1 LEKQTFSGHNVDEA
15 IQNALYDL
23 GVNREDVEISIVKRG
38 KVGLFGLVGA
48 EEAVV
53 EVSLRTEE
61 RVSPR
66 TEDPVSLRTEER
78 VSPRTEDPVSLRMED
93 KESPEEDARRVLEG
107 LLKAMQVPSR
117 VVLAPIPE
125 GLDMSPHTVALNIQ
139 GRDLGLLIGR
149 QGQTLASLQF
159 LLNLMVARRAK
170 GRLPIIVD
178 VEGYKSRRYEALN
191 ALAIRFA
198 DQVRKTGQPAALE
211 PMSAFERRLVHL
223 ALSPFRDIL
232 TESTGTGMSRK
243 VVIHY
248 RDEEGPEQ

>member
-1 LEKQTFSGHNVDEA
+1 MEKQTFSGHNVDEA

-23 GVNREDVEISIVKRG
+23 GVGREDVEINIVKRG

-53 EVSLRTEE
+53 EVSLRTED
-61 RVSPR
+61 RG
-66 TEDPVSLRTEER
+66 SLRTE
-78 VSPRTEDPVSLRMED
+78 DQG
-93 KESPEEDARRVLEG
+93 SPEEEARGVLEG
-107 LLKAMQVPSR
+107 LLKAMQIPAR

-125 GLDMSPHTVALNIQ
+125 GLGMSPHTVTLNIQ

-191 ALAIRFA
+191 ALATRFA
-198 DQVRKTGQPAALE
+198 DQVRKTGQPVTLE
-211 PMSAFERRLVHL
+211 PMPAFERRLVHL
-223 ALSPFRDIL
+223 ALSPFPDII
-232 TESTGTGMSRK
+232 TESTGMGTSRK
-243 VVIHY
+243 VVIRH
-248 RDEEGPEQ
+248 RDEEEPEQ

>member
-23 GVNREDVEISIVKRG
+23 GVGREDVEINIVKRG

-61 RVSPR
+61 RG
-66 TEDPVSLRTEER
+66 SLRTE
-78 VSPRTEDPVSLRMED
+78 DQG
-93 KESPEEDARRVLEG
+93 SPEEEARGVLEG
-107 LLKAMQVPSR
+107 LLKAMQIPAR

-125 GLDMSPHTVALNIQ
+125 GLGMSPHTVTLNIQ

-191 ALAIRFA
+191 ALATRFA
-198 DQVRKTGQPAALE
+198 DQVRKTGQPVTLE
-211 PMSAFERRLVHL
+211 PMPAFERRLVHL
-223 ALSPFRDIL
+223 ALSPFPDII
-232 TESTGTGMSRK
+232 TESTGMGTSRK
-243 VVIHY
+243 VVIRH
-248 RDEEGPEQ
+248 RDEEEPEQ

>member
-1 LEKQTFSGHNVDEA
+1 MEKQTFSGHNVDEA

-23 GVNREDVEISIVKRG
+23 GVGREDVEINIVKRG

-61 RVSPR
+61 RG
-66 TEDPVSLRTEER
+66 SLRTE
-78 VSPRTEDPVSLRMED
+78 DQG
-93 KESPEEDARRVLEG
+93 SPEEEARGVLEG
-107 LLKAMQVPSR
+107 LLKAMQIPAR

-125 GLDMSPHTVALNIQ
+125 GLGMSPHTVTLNIQ

-191 ALAIRFA
+191 ALATRFA
-198 DQVRKTGQPAALE
+198 DQVRKTGQPVTLE
-211 PMSAFERRLVHL
+211 PMPAFERRLVHL
-223 ALSPFRDIL
+223 ALSPFPDII
-232 TESTGTGMSRK
+232 TESTGMGTSRK
-243 VVIHY
+243 VVIRH
-248 RDEEGPEQ
+248 RDEEEPEQ